1 MSSLTDLVDDLISDV
16 VAANRILAGLAVVDA
31 FGHVSARHPEHA
43 DRFLLARSMAP
54 ELVTAADVM
63 TFDLAGDA
71 QDGDTRSPYLE
82 RYIHAAIYA
91 RRPDVRAVVH
101 SHATGVIPFSASSV
115 TLKPIHHMAG
125 FLHAGAPVFE
135 IRERFGTTDM
145 LVRTRAQ
152 GAALAESLGAGNV
165 VLMRGHGFCT
175 VGESVPIA
183 VYRAYYTQSN
193 ADIQHRAIALGGSVT
208 YLDPEEA
215 LKADETNNR
224 VIAKPWELWKRRFA
238 AK

>member
-1 MSSLTDLVDDLISDV
+1 MPSLTDLVDDL

-31 FGHVSARHPEHA
+31 FGHVSARHPEQA
-43 DRFLLARSMAP
+43 NRFLLSCSMAP
-54 ELVTAADVM
+54 ELVTAGDIM
-63 TFDLAGDA
+63 TFDLAANA
-71 QDGDTRSPYLE
+71 QGGDTRAPYLE
-82 RYIHAAIYA
+82 RFIHAEIYA
-91 RRPDVRAVVH
+91 QRPDVQAVVH
-101 SHATGVIPFSASSV
+101 SHATDVIPFSASSV
-115 TLKPIHHMAG
+115 PLKPVHHMSG

-152 GAALAESLGAGNV
+152 GAALAESLGTGSV

-193 ADIQHRAIALGGSVT
+193 ADIQQRAIALGGSVT
-208 YLDPEEA
+208 YLDPAEA
-215 LKADETNNR
+215 LQADETNCR
-224 VIAKPWELWKRRFA
+224 VVARPWELWKRRFA
-238 AK
+238 SR